1 MTKLFD
7 YEIVYNYLQDLVEN
21 TLNENDKIP
30 SENQLCETFNTTR
43 ATVRQGISKLKNEG
57 IIYSKKGS
65 GYFVNTPKISYHL
78 SPHTSFSQEILIA
91 HKTPSLKI
99 LQVESIRADALMAN
113 TLHVK
118 ENTELLKLK
127 ILRYVDGIPFLLA
140 YNYINRTFFP
150 NLEKHLS
157 TVSSFTQLFREQYNI
172 DPIRDFSELEITPP
186 NEETTAY
193 LPSTL
198 PLIKVSSRSYS
209 KTRETFIEYVES
221 YFRSDMTKLYI
232 KFNAMETSSHD

>member
-7 YEIVYNYLQDLVEN
+7 YEIVYRYLQNLVKN

-30 SENQLCETFNTTR
+30 SENQLCDAFNTTR
-43 ATVRQGISKLKNEG
+43 STVRQGIAKLKNEG
-57 IIYSKKGS
+57 MIYSKKGS
-65 GYFVNTPKISYHL
+65 GYFVSTTKISYHL
-78 SPHTSFSQEILIA
+78 SPHTSFTQEILIA

-99 LQVESIRADALMAN
+99 LHVETIYADAQMSDS
-113 TLHVK
+113 LHVK

-127 ILRYVDGIPFLLA
+127 ILRYVDGVPFLLA
-140 YNYINRTFFP
+140 YNYINRALFP
-150 NLEKHLS
+150 NLEKYLS
-157 TVSSFTQLFREQYNI
+157 TISSFTQLFREQYNI

-186 NEETTAY
+186 TAETTAY
-193 LPSTL
+193 LPSPL

-221 YFRSDMTKLYI
+221 YFRSDMAKLYI
-232 KFNAMETSSHD
+232 KFNTMETSSHD